1 MIEKPTKD
9 QLLKLIR
16 EIEDSPNDRVRILAD
31 AGIATL
37 GVGIGA
43 AAAGTVAAAIGVTSI
58 WGVTTAASWVGISA
72 VAATPVGWILGCA
85 AVAGACV
92 YGISRLV
99 LGGGLAEGRKAE
111 LLQIY
116 QQELRA
122 IEAKER
128 ANNVT
133 DADKNRLITSMR
145 ELIEKGALLPEIAKR
160 LIEQVEAGRI
170 PISVA
175 IVQIQSILS
184 TAKQ

>member
-1 MIEKPTKD
+1 
-9 QLLKLIR
+9 
-16 EIEDSPNDRVRILAD
+16 
-31 AGIATL
+31 
-37 GVGIGA
+37 
-43 AAAGTVAAAIGVTSI
+43 
-58 WGVTTAASWVGISA
+58 
-72 VAATPVGWILGCA
+72 
-85 AVAGACV
+85 
-92 YGISRLV
+92 
-99 LGGGLAEGRKAE
+99 LAEGRKAE

-133 DADKNRLITSMR
+133 DADKNRLIISMR